1 MAHLTYP
8 TLDPAKML
16 EKATAHVVKM
26 LDGTDGERW
35 NGANPMYEGICGW
48 CGVMAPMNRPAF
60 VAKFGEDFTKKVE
73 ELARKTLA
81 DRADFWE
88 KSKAKGYETM
98 ADNAESNDPASFEV
112 GGFVWGIMD
121 TLKCDHED
129 FRRIVRHLIEDKA
142 ESKSGVLEA
151 RLCKIIRIEEVE
163 DIERDAATILKG
175 WKAQSDEGGT
185 ASDDVTN
192 EEAGMYGERW
202 SGLTAEQKRTFYT
215 LVVLVRDSKGKF
227 FLIDPE
233 GFEYPRY
240 VILPKK
246 WENIFYK
253 TTEEVGAEIVA
264 EEEAAAKAKAE
275 EEAAA
280 RAAYDARCEKWAG
293 MMEKIPEG
301 LDHYNSEYRKIG
313 KRNVLKMAKTAFP
326 WVRFSVS
333 YDRGWGS
340 GYVLKWKNGP
350 TVEEVEKACDF
361 GLFEPWWDT
370 FDGMTDYAD
379 SESARFTDFSDKFGG
394 VGNGVECKRE
404 ECEKDQNGDPNGKPP
419 KPPRAKRETDLGN
432 AAEIANANREMAMAD
447 VGERPDNGDPEKG
460 EAYWKRNEAKRGI
473 EIYFPSMP
481 SEFVRNRMKANGWRW
496 SRFSKCWYN
505 RFDEGTWEF
514 AREIVMEFN
523 NGRAAA

>member
-35 NGANPMYEGICGW
+35 NGANPMYQGVCGW

-81 DRADFWE
+81 DRANFWE
-88 KSKAKGYETM
+88 NSKAKGYEAM

-121 TLKCDHED
+121 TLKCDHENL
-129 FRRIVRHLIEDKA
+129 RRVVRHLIEEKA

-151 RLCKIIRIEEVE
+151 RLCRIIRIEEVE

-185 ASDDVTN
+185 ASDDVSD
-192 EEAGMYGERW
+192 EEFGKFGQNY
-202 SGLTAEQKRTFYT
+202 SQLTAEQKRTFYT
-215 LVVLVRDSKGKF
+215 LAVLIRDKQGKY

-233 GFEYPRY
+233 GYEYPRY
-240 VILPKK
+240 VILPKR
-246 WENIFYK
+246 WEHIFYK

-264 EEEAAAKAKAE
+264 EEEAEAKAKAE
-275 EEAAA
+275 AEAAA

-293 MMEKIPEG
+293 MMEELPAEAKGHEYLP
-301 LDHYNSEYRKIG
+301 EYRKVG
-313 KRNVLKMAKTAFP
+313 KRNVLKMAKAVFP

-350 TVEEVEKACDF
+350 SVEEVEKACDF

-379 SESARFTDFSDKFGG
+379 TASAKFTDFSDKFGG
-394 VGNGVECKRE
+394 VGNGVKCERE

-419 KPPRAKRETDLGN
+419 KPSKPPKGNGNGGDSVEVREN
-432 AAEIANANREMAMAD
+432 K
-447 VGERPDNGDPEKG
+447 EKG
-460 EAYWKRNEAKRGI
+460 GL
-473 EIYFPSMP
+473 EIHFPSMP
-481 SEFVRNRMKANGWRW
+481 SEAIRDFMKSRNWRW
-496 SRFSKCWYN
+496 SKFSRCWWHKAT
-505 RFDEGTWEF
+505 DEARNTAAEVVAMWEK
-514 AREIVMEFN
+514 E

>member
-35 NGANPMYEGICGW
+35 NGENPMYEGICGW

-60 VAKFGEDFTKKVE
+60 VEKFGEDFTKKVE

-88 KSKAKGYETM
+88 KSKAKGYEAM

-185 ASDDVTN
+185 VSDDVTN

-246 WENIFYK
+246 WEHIFYK

-301 LDHYNSEYRKIG
+301 LDHYDSEYRKIG

-340 GYVLKWKNGP
+340 GYILKWKNGP
-350 TVEEVEKACDF
+350 SVEEVEKACDF

-370 FDGMTDYAD
+370 FDGMTDCAD
-379 SESARFTDFSDKFGG
+379 TESARFTDFSDKFGG
-394 VGNGVECKRE
+394 VGNGVKCERE

-419 KPPRAKRETDLGN
+419 KPRKPPKGKGNGGDSVEVREN
-432 AAEIANANREMAMAD
+432 K
-447 VGERPDNGDPEKG
+447 EKG
-460 EAYWKRNEAKRGI
+460 GL
-473 EIYFPSMP
+473 EIRFPSVP
-481 SEFVRNRMKANGWRW
+481 SEEVRTMLKRCGWRF
-496 SRFSKCWYN
+496 SRWNVCWYN
-505 RFDEGTWEF
+505 KDTPSNREF
-514 AREIVMEFN
+514 VKGFIGKKCA
-523 NGRAAA
+523 